1 MGLIAVLLP
10 LIVALGGCAT
20 VGDAVGTAAD
30 GAVDV
35 VGAGVHAGAAV
46 VRTTT

>member
-1 MGLIAVLLP
+1 MN
-10 LIVALGGCAT
+10 ALSGCAT

>member
-1 MGLIAVLLP
+1 MGLISVLLP

-20 VGDAVGTAAD
+20 VGDAVGTAAN

-35 VGAGVHAGAAV
+35 VGAGKHAGAAV
-46 VRTTT
+46 LRTT